1 MRTHLMTVVVCLL
14 AGSSMAA
21 AQPAVQGGIFGGPG
35 STTLT
40 ATSDEPVPD
49 FNAKSGMA
57 IGGYLVAPVAGVFAM
72 EPEVLYSLRRASVA
86 AGSSESTF
94 KLTSLEFPVL
104 FRFAP
109 VTSGAGVHFVAGPSF
124 NIRLTASQTTT
135 GPGGTQKEDAG
146 DQARRG
152 EFGFVVGGG
161 VDVARLRLDARY
173 AWGLSSL
180 NTDTSENTHT
190 KSRGFTFLAGLRLW

>member
-14 AGSSMAA
+14 AGSSMA

-40 ATSDEPVPD
+40 ATSDEQVPD

-57 IGGYLVAPVAGVFAM
+57 IGGYLVAPLGGVFAI
-72 EPEVLYSLRRASVA
+72 EPEVLYSLRRSSVA

-94 KLTSLEFPVL
+94 KLTALEFPVL
-104 FRFAP
+104 FRLAP
-109 VTSGAGVHFVAGPSF
+109 VTSGAGIHFVAGPSL
-124 NIRLTASQTTT
+124 NIRLTANQKTT
-135 GPGGTQKEDAG
+135 GPGGTQDEDAG

-161 VDVARLRLDARY
+161 VDVGRLRLDGRY

-180 NTDTSENTHT
+180 NTDTSENTHV

>member
-21 AQPAVQGGIFGGPG
+21 AQPSVQGGIFGGPG

-49 FNAKSGMA
+49 FSAKSGMA

-86 AGSSESTF
+86 AGLSESTF

-104 FRFAP
+104 VRLAP
-109 VTSGAGVHFVAGPSF
+109 VASGAGVHFVAGPSF
-124 NIRLTASQTTT
+124 NIRLTATQTTT
-135 GPGGTQKEDAG
+135 GPGGTRKEDAG

-152 EFGFVVGGG
+152 EFGFIVGGG